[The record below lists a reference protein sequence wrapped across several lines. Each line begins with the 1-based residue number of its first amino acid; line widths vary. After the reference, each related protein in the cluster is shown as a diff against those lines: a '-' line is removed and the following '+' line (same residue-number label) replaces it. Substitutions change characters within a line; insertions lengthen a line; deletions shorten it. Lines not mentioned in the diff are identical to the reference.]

1 VQSRS
6 PGSYVSGAHKFAFGR
21 DRNVRRRFSAS
32 SFPRDHDNKKEDR
45 TETLSGKAPFLFFCL
60 LFVVMILAF
69 G

>member
-1 VQSRS
+1 LRS
-6 PGSYVSGAHKFAFGR
+6 GEIEMS
-21 DRNVRRRFSAS
+21 RRRFSAS